1 MNRSV
6 DRVLAGAICQLMTLF
21 VAFVDDDKVLIITAE
36 SSLFVLILAI
46 LISMLV
52 KDFQFVEERLETA
65 AFFKGAASLILLYF
79 AQNFIWNLGFGF
91 M

>member
-6 DRVLAGAICQLMTLF
+6 DRVFAGTICQLVDPF
-21 VAFVDDDKVLIITAE
+21 VTFVDDDEVLIITAE

-52 KDFQFVEERLETA
+52 KDFQFVQERLKTA
-65 AFFKGAASLILLYF
+65 TFFKGAASLIF
-79 AQNFIWNLGFGF
+79 AQNFIWNLCFGF

>member
-6 DRVLAGAICQLMTLF
+6 DRVLAGAVCQLVALF
-21 VAFVDDDKVLIITAE
+21 VAFVDDDKVLVITAE

-46 LISMLV
+46 LIGMLV
-52 KDFQFVEERLETA
+52 KDFQFVEKRLETA
-65 AFFKGAASLILLYF
+65 AFFKGAASLVF
-79 AQNFIWNLGFGF
+79 AQNFIWNLRFGF